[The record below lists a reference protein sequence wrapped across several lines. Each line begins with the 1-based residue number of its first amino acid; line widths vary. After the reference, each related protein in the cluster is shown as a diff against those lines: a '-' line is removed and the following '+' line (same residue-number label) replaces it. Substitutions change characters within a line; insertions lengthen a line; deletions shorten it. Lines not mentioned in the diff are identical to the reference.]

1 MFPSGW
7 DSEGGSRL
15 FRLILLFTLLPL
27 AELSLLLRIGE
38 WLGAGP
44 TIGLVLATGVVG
56 AWLARREGARTWKR
70 VQADVAGG
78 RMPAE
83 ELLHALLIFIA
94 GVVLVTPGVLT
105 DMAGLVLL
113 VRPAREAVA
122 GRIRKRLAGR
132 VQFQTVG
139 FGGGASDWEVDPRA
153 PRSSGGPEAGGSD
166 RSGGRVIE
174 IQAD

>member
-1 MFPSGW
+1 M
-7 DSEGGSRL
+7 
-15 FRLILLFTLLPL
+15 FRLILLFTVLPL
-27 AELSLLLRIGE
+27 VELSLLLRIGE

-44 TIGLVLATGVVG
+44 TIGLVIATGVVG
-56 AWLARREGARTWKR
+56 AWLARREGARTWGR

-78 RMPAE
+78 RMPGE

-105 DMAGLVLL
+105 DLAGLLLL
-113 VRPAREAVA
+113 VRPAREVVA

-132 VQFQTVG
+132 MQFQTMG
-139 FGGGASDWEVDPRA
+139 FGAGTPDRATYPGA
-153 PRSSGGPEAGGSD
+153 PRSGGDAEPGGPG

-174 IQAD
+174 VQPD